1 MDYEITWTDLLQWL
15 YFITASRSNSVSSFT
30 DCMARHA
37 TLYTCSNVTDWKH
50 QSSKHEGCWPILL
63 ASSFQSSFCLYSVC
77 FTWTWGKRRIR
88 SLNSK
93 NYFFLVWILVL
104 LFQCLKGN
112 EISYPKGQSSSY
124 GCHNNVQQK
133 HFPRHYSTPNI
144 WNSEGHCSHI
154 SHLVFTLGLGDMA

>member
-37 TLYTCSNVTDWKH
+37 TLYTCSNATENTRV
-50 QSSKHEGCWPILL
+50 QSMRGVGQYFWPLL
-63 ASSFQSSFCLYSVC
+63 FSLLFVYIVYVSL
-77 FTWTWGKRRIR
+77 GLEEKKRIR

-124 GCHNNVQQK
+124 GCYNNVQQK

>member
-37 TLYTCSNVTDWKH
+37 TLYTCSNATENTRV
-50 QSSKHEGCWPILL
+50 QSMRGVGQYFWPLL
-63 ASSFQSSFCLYSVC
+63 FSLLFVYIVYVSL
-77 FTWTWGKRRIR
+77 GLEEKKRIR

-104 LFQCLKGN
+104 LFQCLKGY

-124 GCHNNVQQK
+124 GCYNNVQQK

>member
-37 TLYTCSNVTDWKH
+37 TLYTCSNATENTRV
-50 QSSKHEGCWPILL
+50 QSMRGVGQYFWPLL
-63 ASSFQSSFCLYSVC
+63 FSLLFVYIVYVSL
-77 FTWTWGKRRIR
+77 GLEEKKRIR

-144 WNSEGHCSHI
+144 WNSVGNCSHI